1 MSIIKNV
8 SGSGADAN
16 SISDLVKNF
25 LDGIGGDEN
34 GNSGVQRDGYRRI
47 RWDNENIPFKVPSDY
62 FSASRGMVFSNNDGS
77 NEFRVSNI
85 DSDDRFDSINQEA
98 SKHFQTFSPKRLFAP
113 LGDNTVTFEFYL
125 PGTDVPAVISAF
137 GAVFVDVWLSNKT
150 KMRFYDKFGNVIKE
164 VAVEEYSSGLSF
176 LGYNFGMPIIGKVE
190 VVLGTSTLDNYVD
203 QDDVVVLDD
212 IYYSEPLKSDLF
224 P

>member
-1 MSIIKNV
+1 MSIIKKE
-8 SGSGADAN
+8 SGSGPDAN

-25 LDGIGGDEN
+25 LDGIGGDNN
-34 GNSGVQRDGYRRI
+34 GNLGVQRDGYRRI
-47 RWDNENIPFKVPSDY
+47 RWDNENIPFKIPSDY
-62 FSASRGMVFSNNDGS
+62 FSASRGMVFSNDANK
-77 NEFRVSNI
+77 FRVSNTA
-85 DSDDRFDSINQEA
+85 SDDKFDTINPEA

-137 GAVFVDVWLSNKT
+137 GAVFVDVWLNKT
-150 KMRFYDKFGNVIKE
+150 RMKFYDKFGNVIKE
-164 VAVEEYSSGLSF
+164 IAVEEYSSGLSF
-176 LGYNFGMPIIGKVE
+176 AGYNFGMPIIGKVE

-212 IYYSEPLKSDLF
+212 VYYSEPLKSDLF